1 MKAKQSAVFA
11 AACSLA
17 LSLFLVPEAGISRG
31 QLRRYAPELC
41 SAGKTAREE
50 YELLPGTELQQT
62 VTALHGEKPGETVY
76 IVAGLHGDEQA
87 AWEAGNLLKEMHIS
101 AGTVWI
107 LSPAN
112 AYGALHGQ
120 RTTRSGRDANRWF
133 GSETNWDA
141 AVLDNA
147 IAQELAEKQPDLILD
162 LHEAHENA
170 LDDRGY
176 YDSLGNS
183 IVCYSLE
190 NTGDMVLEF
199 LHETQLDPR
208 FTTPFT
214 LFSSPPAGSLNEY
227 SGRVLGLDAITV
239 ETWRGEALSAR
250 IQAQLAAVSC
260 LLQQNGMF

>member
-17 LSLFLVPEAGISRG
+17 LSLFFVPEAGISRG

-62 VTALHGEKPGETVY
+62 VTALHGEKPGKTVY

-112 AYGALHGQ
+112 AYGALHSQ

-199 LHETQLDPR
+199 LHETQLDLR

-239 ETWRGEALSAR
+239 ETWRGEELSAR